1 MSKRILL
8 IENDLGFANDVKTGL
23 ERLGATVEVVTDG
36 PNGLERATVS
46 VPDLILLTIELPG
59 MNGFLVCKKIKKGV
73 GLSEI
78 PLIILSS
85 EASEE
90 TFEQHKKLKTHAEDY
105 VHKPITFDA
114 LLEHVKNFV
123 SFTPQGLGFAP
134 RTQELQDDEIVIEDE
149 AILPA
154 TSEEPEVR
162 LSSPPL
168 SEPTLTPPRVEE
180 QDASN
185 SLLPSEPVLEFEPS
199 TPPAEPSGVSEQ
211 TEGEQESTGA
221 MQVAGPSPAPDI
233 MPMEEEGPSEELVQA
248 LQELKRIKERLAA
261 AERALQDTK
270 SAKAKESGISG
281 REFLDLRERLNRKD
295 RELLDLKDQI
305 NARDK
310 QLVEA
315 NDNLL
320 KIARDLEDAKDRYQ
334 ALDRESDKTK
344 ALIET
349 LTLDKESAKKRGDD
363 LKSRLE
369 RTDAKLKIREA
380 ELGQIENTRAKEI
393 EELKRETERR
403 SNDQAQ
409 AHHAALNELRVTLQ
423 SDAEEKIGELEGKY
437 QAELKEARAAREH
450 DLQAAQAAHEQE
462 LQAAQAAREQELQAL
477 SEQLEGQYAS
487 EIYARNQ
494 EHLKDMAKLN
504 RALFEVETKFTAAE
518 EKIEKI
524 EESEQSLQ
532 EALNRMTAELEAKT
546 AEVTGE
552 QARHQE
558 ALDLVKREHE
568 QRYALV
574 EERANSLQNSLE
586 QASLK
591 LDTDNKSFER
601 VREALAMGLGVI
613 DQRDR

>member
-8 IENDLGFANDVKTGL
+8 IDNDLGFANEVKAGL
-23 ERLGATVEVVTDG
+23 EHLGANVEVVSDG

-59 MNGFLVCKKIKKGV
+59 MNGFLVCKKIKKGA

-105 VHKPITFDA
+105 VHKPVTFDQ
-114 LLEHVKNFV
+114 LLEHVKKFI
-123 SFTPQGLGFAP
+123 SFAPQGLGFAP
-134 RTQELQDDEIVIEDE
+134 AIQELRDDEIVLEDE
-149 AILPA
+149 NMPPLA
-154 TSEEPEVR
+154 SEEPEVR
-162 LSSPPL
+162 LSEAPL
-168 SEPTLTPPRVEE
+168 SEPTLLRTDERNVSSSPF
-180 QDASN
+180 A
-185 SLLPSEPVLEFEPS
+185 SEPAAAIEGPSIPAVPSAEREQIEGEPES
-199 TPPAEPSGVSEQ
+199 TGQMHVAEPSPVPELLP
-211 TEGEQESTGA
+211 
-221 MQVAGPSPAPDI
+221 V
-233 MPMEEEGPSEELVQA
+233 EEESANEELVQTLEE
-248 LQELKRIKERLAA
+248 LQRVKERLAV
-261 AERALQDTK
+261 AERALQETK

-334 ALDRESDKTK
+334 ALERESDKAK

-349 LTLDKESAKKRGDD
+349 LTSDKESAKKRGED

-369 RTDAKLKIREA
+369 RTDAKLKAREA
-380 ELGQIENTRAKEI
+380 ELSQFGSARVKEI
-393 EELKRETERR
+393 EDLKREIERR
-403 SNDQAQ
+403 SNEEAQ
-409 AHHAALNELRVTLQ
+409 VHHAALNELRVTLQ
-423 SDAEEKIGELEGKY
+423 SDAEERIRELEGKY
-437 QAELKEARAAREH
+437 QTELQEARTARGR
-450 DLQAAQAAHEQE
+450 DLREAQETHQQE
-462 LQAAQAAREQELQAL
+462 LQATQTAREQEMRAL
-477 SEQLEGQYAS
+477 SEQLESQHAS
-487 EIYARNQ
+487 EIQARNQ

-518 EKIEKI
+518 EKIEKV
-524 EESEQSLQ
+524 EESEKSLK
-532 EALNRMTAELEAKT
+532 EALNQMTAELEAKA
-546 AEVTGE
+546 AELSAE

-558 ALDLVKREHE
+558 AFDLLKREHE
-568 QRYALV
+568 QRYASV

-591 LDTDNKSFER
+591 LDADNKSFER

-613 DQRDR
+613 DQRDK